1 VNACKWADMVAL
13 LVKAPRTVD
22 ELASLTKLDRTTI
35 YRWRDALIG
44 EGLVRAKGRTPSG
57 ARIYVWDAESVTPD
71 RGRFSQVN
79 VDEPPAPLLLDPNA
93 TEPGIER

>member
-1 VNACKWADMVAL
+1 MNASKWADMVAL

-22 ELASLTKLDRTTI
+22 ELAALTKLDRTTI

-57 ARIYVWDAESVTPD
+57 AKIYVWDAESVTPHRRRLPQID
-71 RGRFSQVN
+71 VQ
-79 VDEPPAPLLLDPNA
+79 EPAVALLLDPDA
-93 TEPGIER
+93 PEPGIKR

>member
-1 VNACKWADMVAL
+1 MVAL

-22 ELASLTKLDRTTI
+22 ELAGLTKLDRTTI

-57 ARIYVWDAESVTPD
+57 ARIYVWDPI
-71 RGRFSQVN
+71 VN
-79 VDEPPAPLLLDPNA
+79 RSDDDPQRSA
-93 TEPGIER
+93 S

>member
-1 VNACKWADMVAL
+1 MNASKWADMVAL

-44 EGLVRAKGRTPSG
+44 EGLVRAKGRSPSG

-71 RGRFSQVN
+71 RRRLPQIDVN
-79 VDEPPAPLLLDPNA
+79 EPSVPLLLDPDA
-93 TEPGIER
+93 PEPGIKR